1 MHVLFT
7 LKFKKVHHSDSCYD
21 EQKYYCQ
28 TSDHPSHVTTGCTA
42 ASSCLGTADSDHE
55 LSFINCGRSVMDASI
70 PFLRLLF
77 VQSNTCMQMI
87 LFTELKFRLSSA
99 SLLAQQQY
107 FSLTNNRHASLPVFT
122 LMTKTGWDDIFS
134 TSRLQWWLRCGTGL
148 LQNNFPLHQVIVIAT
163 FTPIPL

>member
-1 MHVLFT
+1 MHVLFA
-7 LKFKKVHHSDSCYD
+7 LKFKKVHRSDSCYD
-21 EQKYYCQ
+21 ERKYYCQ

-42 ASSCLGTADSDHE
+42 AGSCLGTADSDHE
-55 LSFINCGRSVMDASI
+55 LSFINCSRSVMDASI

-107 FSLTNNRHASLPVFT
+107 FNLTNNRYASQPVFA

-134 TSRLQWWLRCGTGL
+134 PSRIQWWLRCGTGL